1 MEGKMF
7 NILLIEDN
15 EGDIELTRR
24 ALRDQRDIYNIST
37 ANDGIEGLNYLRR
50 EGDDAEETK
59 PDLIFLDL
67 NMPRM
72 DGKVFLEMVK
82 SDEKLK
88 SIPVI
93 MLTSSESQNDI
104 QACYDRHANSYIV
117 KPFDTHEFAD
127 IIKKTVSFW
136 RDIIRRP
143 K

>member
-15 EGDIELTRR
+15 EGDVELTKR
-24 ALRDQRDIYNIST
+24 ALRDQKDIFHVSV
-37 ANDGIEGLNYLRR
+37 ANDGLEGLNYLRQENEASDKPR
-50 EGDDAEETK
+50 

-72 DGKVFLEMVK
+72 DGKAFLETVK
-82 SDEKLK
+82 GDINLKL
-88 SIPVI
+88 IPVI
-93 MLTSSESQNDI
+93 MLTSSESENDI
-104 QACYDRHANSYIV
+104 RECYDRHANSYIV

-127 IIKKTVSFW
+127 VIKKTVSFW

-143 K
+143 